1 MNKMVMAKRLTDAR
15 GDRSRETVASEVK
28 ISVSALAMYETGQ
41 RVPRDEI
48 KVALAEYYGLSIEFL
63 FFASQVHSS

>member
-1 MNKMVMAKRLTDAR
+1 MNKMVMAQRLTEAR
-15 GDRSRETVASEVK
+15 GDKSRETVASAVK

-48 KVALAEYYGLSIEFL
+48 KIALAEYYGLSIEFL
-63 FFASQVHSS
+63 FFTSQVHTS